1 MRRTLS
7 EIQDAAGPVAR
18 FVRDRRK
25 QVGLTQEELAARCG
39 VGARFLKELER
50 GKTSLRMDKV
60 LEVLQFFGHELG
72 AIALS
77 EDKR

>member
-1 MRRTLS
+1 MRRTLA
-7 EIQDAAGPVAR
+7 EIQESIGPVAR

-25 QVGLTQEELAARCG
+25 QSGLTQEELAARCG

-60 LEVLQFFGHELG
+60 LEVLQFFGHALG
-72 AIALS
+72 PVALP
-77 EDKR
+77 EDER